1 MTMKRI
7 SGIFAAGV
15 LMAAIVAAGCA
26 RQEEEAIEM
35 PAAPSAPEVAQP
47 EERQEVP
54 TPSMAP
60 ITEERTYYDFET
72 RDLSGWEVPQ
82 WALGKTDYAAR
93 SAEYSEEVS
102 SKGKASMKVT
112 AEFPG
117 GLWTGALV
125 EIQQYLDLSRYRVIR
140 ADIYL
145 PPDAPIGLT
154 AKLIVT
160 VGENWRFVEMS
171 RSFPLMP
178 GEWNEISASIEPGS
192 YDWKRV
198 VPDEKFAEDVRK
210 IALRVESNQK
220 PKYSGPF
227 FVDNVRVGR

>member
-1 MTMKRI
+1 MKRI
-7 SGIFAAGV
+7 SGIFAACV
-15 LMAAIVAAGCA
+15 LMAAVVAAGCA
-26 RQEEEAIEM
+26 RQEEDAIEM
-35 PAAPSAPEVAQP
+35 PAARSATEVPTPAP
-47 EERQEVP
+47 REEVP

-82 WALGKTDYAAR
+82 WALGKTDYVAR
-93 SAEYSEEVS
+93 SVEYSEEVA

-117 GLWTGALV
+117 GLWTAGLV
-125 EIQQYLDLSRYRVIR
+125 EIQQYLDLSRYRVIK

-145 PPDAPIGLT
+145 PADAPIGLT

-171 RSFPLMP
+171 RNFPLMP
-178 GEWNEISASIEPGS
+178 GEWTEISASIEPGS

-198 VPDEKFAEDVRK
+198 VPDEKFAEDIRK